1 MYKNFKEIE
10 EYLVNSGIKKR
21 VVLANAQD
29 DAALAALVHAKKANV
44 VEGTL
49 VGNVEEIISI

>member
-10 EYLVNSGIKKR
+10 EYLLNSGIKKR

-29 DAALAALVHAKKANV
+29 DAALSALVLSLIH
-44 VEGTL
+44 
-49 VGNVEEIISI
+49 I